1 MVTKGCV
8 VTDIV
13 TSQQINEW
21 ARLTG
26 RHLAI
31 SSISNE
37 NATPR
42 RTPRRETPHTV
53 AVVSATRIHMMM

>member
-42 RTPRRETPHTV
+42 RETPHTV
-53 AVVSATRIHMMM
+53 AAVSATRIHMMT